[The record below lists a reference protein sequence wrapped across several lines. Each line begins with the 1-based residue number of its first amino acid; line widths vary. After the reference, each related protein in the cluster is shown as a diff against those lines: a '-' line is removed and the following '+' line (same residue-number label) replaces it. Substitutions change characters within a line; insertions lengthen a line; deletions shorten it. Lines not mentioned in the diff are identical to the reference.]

1 MTTGLDSGILQ
12 YVPKGAY
19 YEGTDEQFAAV
30 KRMWEGLFD
39 YDRALFALTSILNG
53 TGFSKG
59 AMTHMLLSNP
69 VKSET
74 GMDIVPD
81 GLDAEFER
89 KIVMYNLY
97 RLADKQMARA
107 IKNLLMLAGGERHER
122 VNNSRT
128 RNIILEFIFNRPM
141 VEQDA
146 LAINFKSKLSKLVRH
161 ALGKQDLYKILNG
174 DVKLFRK
181 MIGKYNMYSFPVVC
195 HLFNIRP
202 VAIDQLKAHT
212 PMIDAYWEAKT
223 AAQNGDVKEF
233 KKLINKLPWRVCMGF
248 KNSYKLPID
257 NADIMGKA
265 TMSQKETLTTQAA
278 VKRTGAKKRK
288 IDYNT
293 QDLYDLWKALYFKIG
308 NDDLDDVDEISDA
321 INHQTEKLK
330 KIDLGRC
337 VVVLDA
343 SHSMYGSD
351 ERPMHPFLTG
361 LCIASSIKN
370 VEQMMVIGGKW
381 KTLDDKPD
389 KAVVF
394 PANASPLWRGLVDA
408 VVTEA
413 PNIVVIS
420 DGYENAVKGMFEHV
434 YKYFKGTGYKFNVI
448 HINPVFAANSKS
460 GTTRKLA
467 EDVTPMPVGSYKYL
481 ETEFIFNQLLDN
493 TEAVK
498 QLLVNKYKQL
508 IGGAEV

>member
-19 YEGTDEQFAAV
+19 YEGKDEQYVAV
-30 KRMWEGLFD
+30 KRMWDGLFD
-39 YDRALFALTSILNG
+39 YDRSLFALVSILNG

-69 VKSET
+69 VRSET
-74 GMDIVPD
+74 GKDIVPD

-89 KIVMYNLY
+89 KVVMYNLQ
-97 RLADKQMARA
+97 RVANEQMARA

-128 RNIILEFIFNRPM
+128 RNVILEFIFNRDNR
-141 VEQDA
+141 ELDS
-146 LAINFKSKLSKLVRH
+146 LAINFKSKLNKLVRH
-161 ALGKQDLYKILNG
+161 ALGKQDLFKILNG
-174 DVKLFRK
+174 DAKVFQKK
-181 MIGKYNMYSFPVVC
+181 IGKFNKHALPVVC
-195 HLFNIRP
+195 HLFNT
-202 VAIDQLKAHT
+202 T
-212 PMIDAYWEAKT
+212 PSSTGVRGHFPQIDAYWKAKT
-223 AAQNGDVKEF
+223 AAATGNVKEF
-233 KKLINKLPWRVCMGF
+233 KKLINILPWRVCMGF

-257 NADIMGKA
+257 NSEILGQSK
-265 TMSQKETLTTQAA
+265 MSQKETLTTQAA
-278 VKRTGAKKRK
+278 VKRSGAKKRK
-288 IDYNT
+288 INYNA
-293 QDLYDLWKALYFKIG
+293 QDLYDLWKALYFKMAT
-308 NDDLDDVDEISDA
+308 DDLDDIEKISAA
-321 INHQTEKLK
+321 INDKTEKLK
-330 KIDLGRC
+330 KIDLGDC

-343 SHSMYGSD
+343 SHSMFGSD
-351 ERPMHPFLTG
+351 QRPMHPFLTG
-361 LCIASSIKN
+361 LCIASSIDN
-370 VEQMMVIGGKW
+370 VQQMIVVGGKW
-381 KTLDDKPD
+381 KDLNGDPEKR
-389 KAVVF
+389 VVF

-408 VVTEA
+408 VVTET

-434 YKYFKGTGYKFNVI
+434 YKHFKDTGYKFNVI
-448 HINPVFAANSKS
+448 HINPVFAADSKS